1 MDLQGSA
8 RTPTF
13 VTDKGRDDR
22 GWGDDRSNRY
32 KQLVRYWYR
41 TGNLSK
47 WKD

>member
-32 KQLVRYWYR
+32 K
-41 TGNLSK
+41 
-47 WKD
+47 